1 MALPALREAV
11 DEVVVTDP
19 AALSDTGVA
28 GRLLDVRA
36 EIDRLEAHFA
46 QLAWAGHRRGIGTA
60 DGSP

>member
-1 MALPALREAV
+1 M
-11 DEVVVTDP
+11 DEVVATDP